1 VHAKLLPERWM
12 GVGTMSW
19 QEDLRRLDAD
29 LAAGRIEP
37 ADHRRQRE
45 ELLAQVSGS
54 TTPSPVPA
62 PLRRPSWH
70 STNPANPAKP
80 VTPVNPVQSARP
92 PAAAPP
98 GRIEAPWARKPNPT
112 GPRPFRVPA
121 AGGVPPLP
129 DHMTTA
135 PSPADITPTR
145 YLTVEGRVDGSA
157 SRFPPIG
164 PSAAPP
170 PAERDTASAD
180 SGRHR
185 DADGKRPTWLFL
197 GLGVLVVLA
206 LIVGGTMWLG
216 SDEPTSNQAS
226 SPSVAPSAPSGLLG
240 SVEDRL
246 PELPGTQNTANS
258 TMSLDRAVEL
268 GVLEKPSAEVLRSS
282 GATEVI
288 FRGSAVE
295 AGSNLVLVAPTPG
308 AANAEAAVE
317 QLYRSALSNGFSE
330 VQADLR
336 TAVGSTGDTQV
347 RATWYTSG
355 GMIVNVGVSQTA
367 KKSDTPLTGR
377 LDQLVMALRAVLP
390 PG

>member
-1 VHAKLLPERWM
+1 
-12 GVGTMSW
+12 
-19 QEDLRRLDAD
+19 
-29 LAAGRIEP
+29 
-37 ADHRRQRE
+37 
-45 ELLAQVSGS
+45 
-54 TTPSPVPA
+54 
-62 PLRRPSWH
+62 
-70 STNPANPAKP
+70 
-80 VTPVNPVQSARP
+80 
-92 PAAAPP
+92 
-98 GRIEAPWARKPNPT
+98 
-112 GPRPFRVPA
+112 
-121 AGGVPPLP
+121 
-129 DHMTTA
+129 
-135 PSPADITPTR
+135 
-145 YLTVEGRVDGSA
+145 VEGRVDGSA

-164 PSAAPP
+164 PPTGPP
-170 PAERDTASAD
+170 PAERDAPAD

-185 DADGKRPTWLFL
+185 DADGKRPTWLFI

-216 SDEPTSNQAS
+216 SDKPAGNQAS
-226 SPSVAPSAPSGLLG
+226 GPAVTPSAPSGVLG

-268 GVLEKPSAEVLRSS
+268 GVLEKPSAEVLRRS
-282 GATEVI
+282 GATEVV

-317 QLYRSALSNGFSE
+317 QLYRSALDNGFSE

-355 GMIVNVGVSQTA
+355 GMIVNVGVSQTE
-367 KKSDTPLTGR
+367 KHSDTPLTGR